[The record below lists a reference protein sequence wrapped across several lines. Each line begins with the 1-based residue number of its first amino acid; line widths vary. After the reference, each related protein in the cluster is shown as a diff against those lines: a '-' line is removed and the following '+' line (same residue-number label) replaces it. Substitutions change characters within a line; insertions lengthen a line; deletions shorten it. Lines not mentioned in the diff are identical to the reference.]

1 MGFSSSSII
10 LALALTKNPCISFFL
25 CYVTLLLKV
34 SISSRLALDRL
45 PSKYSMLLIRS
56 LSFFLMFF
64 LVTREG
70 D

>member
-25 CYVTLLLKV
+25 CYVTLLLI

-56 LSFFLMFF
+56 FSFFLMFF